1 MIILKMTFMMPDGNK
16 VKVSV
21 PVQIDEESLKRL
33 GEHVIVPF
41 NGIEDA
47 VLCID

>member
-1 MIILKMTFMMPDGNK
+1 MITLKLTFMMPDGDK

-21 PVQIDEESLKRL
+21 SVQIDEESLKRL
-33 GEHVIVPF
+33 GEHVIAPL
-41 NGIEDA
+41 NGVEDV